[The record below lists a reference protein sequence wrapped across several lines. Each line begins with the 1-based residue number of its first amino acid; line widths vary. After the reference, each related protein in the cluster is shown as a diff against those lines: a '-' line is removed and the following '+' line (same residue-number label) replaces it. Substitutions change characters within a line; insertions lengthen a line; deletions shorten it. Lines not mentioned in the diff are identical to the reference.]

1 MITRKILA
9 AVVVAG
15 VSSLATAEMAPYFGV
30 QYGYLDFDRG
40 AVDGAAL
47 DAFTLRGGLD
57 INELIAAEARVGL
70 GLSDDTRQ
78 GIKTEMNYHYGVY
91 AVINLPTR
99 TQLDPY
105 LLGGYSYVDS
115 TVNGSDYSDD
125 GLAYGAGLKWA
136 MNDESALTL
145 EYLKVADNDYTK
157 QNLISLGI
165 LYHF

>member
-1 MITRKILA
+1 MITKRILA
-9 AVVVAG
+9 AVVAAG
-15 VSSLATAEMAPYFGV
+15 VSSFANAEMAPYFGV
-30 QYGYLDFDRG
+30 QYGFLDFDRG

-47 DAFTLRGGLD
+47 DAFTVRGGLD

-70 GLSDDTRQ
+70 GLSDDTRR
-78 GIKTEMNYHYGVY
+78 GIKAEMNYHYGVY
-91 AVINLPTR
+91 AVINLPTGSHI
-99 TQLDPY
+99 DPY

-115 TVNGSDYSDD
+115 TVNRNDYSDD
-125 GLAYGAGLKWA
+125 GLAYGAGLKWF
-136 MNDESALTL
+136 MNDQSALTL